1 MQRTKPK
8 RRNRPN
14 PSVRNFN
21 TVMSR
26 NSEFPKPYNAN
37 LSGVKRFRFVES
49 SAGAATYN
57 ITPAKLGALCT
68 IGTSGTTVTGLF
80 DTVRII
86 SVEAWAPSPNMASS
100 TPQPISITFQG
111 IAPGVQGESRTKS
124 DYSMGMT
131 HNAHVKLVPPVNS
144 QAGHWQNTNVN
155 NTTAQTGIFEIISP
169 ATTQIIV
176 DVVIAWKAT
185 TTSRPNANSGF
196 TVAAAVLGS
205 YYYMALDNAAG
216 GTGSVGNVLIPDQSL
231 VTTA

>member
-1 MQRTKPK
+1 MENFST
-8 RRNRPN
+8 
-14 PSVRNFN
+14 VRA
-21 TVMSR
+21 R
-26 NSEFPKPYNAN
+26 NSEFPRPYNAN

-49 SAGAATYN
+49 AAGAATYN
-57 ITPAKLGALCT
+57 ITPAKLGALCSV
-68 IGTSGTTVTGLF
+68 GTSGTTIVGLF
-80 DTVRII
+80 DTIRII
-86 SVEAWAPSPNMASS
+86 SVEAWAPSPNMAAS

-169 ATTQIIV
+169 VTTQIIV

-185 TTSRPNANSGF
+185 TTSRPNANSAV
-196 TVAAAVLGS
+196 TVASAVLGS

-216 GTGSVGNVLIPDQSL
+216 GTGSVGNVLVPDQSL
-231 VTTA
+231 VTTV